1 MNKIG
6 GTNISSSPPSSTSPP
21 TTLPAQRS
29 ARVPPDLPARAGWS
43 AGGLRG
49 GFLQGLRRW
58 AVALPGRAALSELR
72 RSEFAALT
80 GALSNRPP
88 P

>member
-1 MNKIG
+1 MAGKDLL
-6 GTNISSSPPSSTSPP
+6 SSPLQHLTPT